1 VSDSFKVV
9 STGLFVTNMSVNACI
24 AGGACQVFALSER
37 NVLSLGVL
45 VAFRKPKIN
54 NKYAILI
61 MLLSTDQKVIRFNV
75 PVNYSLLMSF
85 LDTLDLLSN
94 SSLIRIDGV
103 KQ

>member
-1 VSDSFKVV
+1 MSDCFEVI
-9 STGLFVTNMSVNACI
+9 STSLFIADMSVDACI
-24 AGGACQVFALSER
+24 ASGTCQVFALSER

-61 MLLSTDQKVIRFNV
+61 MLLSTNQKVIRFDV
-75 PVNYSLLMSF
+75 SVNYSFLVSF

-94 SSLIRIDGV
+94 IIIRIRWE
-103 KQ
+103 